1 MDFLDK
7 VYFDNTL
14 RSYLVVG
21 GTILLVL
28 LLKRYLSR
36 YIVSLFF
43 RVVKKV
49 WKTVSKKSFVT
60 LVVGP
65 FERFLVLLIS
75 IFAIDKLNFPDI
87 LLYTLYGHTTADI
100 VARIGTGIII
110 ASFIL
115 LVLRMIDFIA
125 FVLEE
130 KTNLALDT
138 RDNQLVVFLRDFL
151 KVIIGIIGI
160 LLIIKACFNQ
170 PLGNL
175 LTGLSIVGAALA
187 LGAKESLENLI
198 ASFIIFFDKPF
209 FTGDTVKVNNI
220 IGRVEKI
227 GLRSTRILTGDK
239 TIVTM
244 PNKQM
249 VDSIVDNW
257 SMRTQRRAEIILELS
272 VKTPAT
278 KAENIIAETKK
289 ILAEKEPRL
298 FSYSVFLKDIS
309 KNGMTIM
316 AEYFTD
322 AIALSEFDTLKQTIN
337 LQIKKLLEDNT
348 AEFFGEPAVMVSNNN
363 DPKQNQPSSTQINQP
378 PQNQL
383 L

>member
-21 GTILLVL
+21 GAILLVL

-36 YIVSLFF
+36 YLVSLIF
-43 RVVKKV
+43 RLVKRV
-49 WKTVSKKSFVT
+49 WKTVSKESFVN

-65 FERFLVLLIS
+65 FEWFLLLLIS
-75 IFAIDKLNFPDI
+75 VFAIDKLNFPNI

-100 VARIGTGIII
+100 IARIGTGIII

-115 LVLRMIDFIA
+115 LVLRLIDFIA

-130 KTNLALDT
+130 RANLTPDA

-151 KVIIGIIGI
+151 KVIVGIIGI

-272 VKTPAT
+272 VKTSVV
-278 KAENIIAETKK
+278 KAEIILAGIKK
-289 ILAEKEPRL
+289 ILDDKKTQL
-298 FSYSVFLKDIS
+298 LSYSVFFRDLS
-309 KNGMTIM
+309 KNGITINT
-316 AEYFTD
+316 EYFTD
-322 AIALSEFDTLKQTIN
+322 AIVLSEFDTLKQTIN
-337 LQIKKLLEDNT
+337 LQTKKLLEDNGV
-348 AEFFGEPAVMVSNNN
+348 EFSGEPGTIVINN
-363 DPKQNQPSSTQINQP
+363 DRKQ
-378 PQNQL
+378 
-383 L
+383 

>member
-75 IFAIDKLNFPDI
+75 IFAMDKLNFPDI

>member
-1 MDFLDK
+1 MDFLDQ
-7 VYFDNTL
+7 VYFDNTI
-14 RSYLVVG
+14 RSYLMVG
-21 GTILLVL
+21 GTILLTL

-36 YIVSLFF
+36 YLVSLFF
-43 RVVKKV
+43 RIVKRI
-49 WKTVSKKSFVT
+49 WKTVSKESFVN

-65 FERFLVLLIS
+65 FEWFLVILIAV
-75 IFAIDKLNFPDI
+75 FAIDKLTFPNI
-87 LLYTLYGHTTADI
+87 FLYTLYGHTTADI
-100 VARIGTGIII
+100 IARAGTGIII

-115 LVLRMIDFIA
+115 LVLRLTDFIA

-130 KTNLALDT
+130 KANQTPDA

-187 LGAKESLENLI
+187 LGAKESLKNLI

-239 TIVTM
+239 TIVTV

-257 SMRTQRRAEIILELS
+257 SMRIQRRAEIKLELS
-272 VKTPAT
+272 VKTPAAKT
-278 KAENIIAETKK
+278 ENFIASLKK
-289 ILAEKEPRL
+289 ILSSGGEGLSP
-298 FSYSVFLKDIS
+298 YSVFLKEIN
-309 KNGMTIM
+309 KNGITIII
-316 AEYFTD
+316 EYFTEP
-322 AIALSEFDTLKQTIN
+322 IALNEFDTIKQNIN
-337 LQIKKLLEDNT
+337 LQIKKLLEDN
-348 AEFFGEPAVMVSNNN
+348 AIEFAGEANTIVINN
-363 DPKQNQPSSTQINQP
+363 DIKET
-378 PQNQL
+378 
-383 L
+383 

>member
-1 MDFLDK
+1 MNFLDQ
-7 VYFDNTL
+7 VYLNNTV

-21 GTILLVL
+21 GTILIVL

-36 YIVSLFF
+36 YLVSLFF
-43 RVVKKV
+43 RIVKKV
-49 WKTVSKKSFVT
+49 WKTVSKESFVN

-65 FERFLVLLIS
+65 FEWFLVILIAVFS
-75 IFAIDKLNFPDI
+75 IDKLNFPEV

-100 VARIGTGIII
+100 VSRTGTGIII

-115 LVLRMIDFIA
+115 LVLRLIDFIA

-130 KTNLALDT
+130 KANLTTDAK
-138 RDNQLVVFLRDFL
+138 DNQLVVFLRDFL
-151 KVIIGIIGI
+151 KVIIGIIGV
-160 LLIIKACFNQ
+160 LLVIKACFNQ

-209 FTGDTVKVNNI
+209 FTGDTVKVNDI
-220 IGRVEKI
+220 TGRVEKI

-257 SMRTQRRAEIILELS
+257 SMRTQRRAEIKLELS
-272 VKTPAT
+272 VKTTVA
-278 KAENIIAETKK
+278 KAEDMMAATKK

-298 FSYSVFLKDIS
+298 FAQSVFLKTIG
-309 KNGMTIM
+309 KNGLTILI
-316 AEYFTD
+316 EYFTED
-322 AIALSEFDTLKQTIN
+322 VPLNEFDTLKQTVN
-337 LQIKKLLEDNT
+337 LQIKKLLEDN
-348 AEFFGEPAVMVSNNN
+348 AIEFAGEGNTIVINN
-363 DPKQNQPSSTQINQP
+363 DAKEN
-378 PQNQL
+378 
-383 L
+383 

>member
-36 YIVSLFF
+36 YLVSLIF
-43 RVVKKV
+43 RLVKRI
-49 WKTVSKKSFVT
+49 WKTVSKESFVD

-65 FERFLVLLIS
+65 FEWFLLLLIS
-75 IFAIDKLNFPDI
+75 VFAIDKLNFPNI

-115 LVLRMIDFIA
+115 LVLRLIDFIA
-125 FVLEE
+125 VVLEE
-130 KTNLALDT
+130 RANLTPDA

-151 KVIIGIIGI
+151 KVIVGIIGI

-220 IGRVEKI
+220 TGRVEKI

-249 VDSIVDNW
+249 VDSIVDNL

-272 VKTPAT
+272 VKTSVA
-278 KAENIIAETKK
+278 KAEIIIAAVKK
-289 ILAEKEPRL
+289 ILDEKKSQL
-298 FSYSVFLKDIS
+298 LSYSVFFKDLS
-309 KNGMTIM
+309 KNGITINT
-316 AEYFTD
+316 EYFTD
-322 AIALSEFDTLKQTIN
+322 DITLSEFDTLKQTIN
-337 LQIKKLLEDNT
+337 LQIKKLLEDN
-348 AEFFGEPAVMVSNNN
+348 AVEFAGEPSTIVINNER
-363 DPKQNQPSSTQINQP
+363 KE
-378 PQNQL
+378 
-383 L
+383 

>member
-1 MDFLDK
+1 MDFLDQ
-7 VYFDNTL
+7 VYFSNTV
-14 RSYLVVG
+14 RSYFIVAG
-21 GTILLVL
+21 IIILTL

-36 YIVSLFF
+36 YLVAIFF
-43 RVVKKV
+43 KAIKMLL
-49 WKTVSKKSFVT
+49 KTISKENFII
-60 LVVGP
+60 LVAGP
-65 FERFLVLLIS
+65 LERFLVIFIS
-75 IFAIDKLNFPDI
+75 IFALDKLTFPTP
-87 LLYTLYGHTTADI
+87 LLHIIYGHTTADI
-100 VARIGTGIII
+100 FARLGTGVIII
-110 ASFIL
+110 SFIL
-115 LVLRMIDFIA
+115 LVLRLTDFVA
-125 FVLEE
+125 LMLEE
-130 KTNLALDT
+130 KANLIPES
-138 RDNQLVVFLRDFL
+138 RNNQLVVFLRDFL
-151 KVIIGIIGI
+151 KVIIAIIGV

-257 SMRTQRRAEIILELS
+257 SMRTQRRAEIKLELS
-272 VKTPAT
+272 VKTT
-278 KAENIIAETKK
+278 VVKLDLIIAEIKQ
-289 ILAEKEPRL
+289 ILITNGEHISPP
-298 FSYSVFLKDIS
+298 SVFLKEIG
-309 KNGMTIM
+309 KGGVIIV

-322 AIALSEFDTLKQTIN
+322 TIDMVLFDTIKQTIN
-337 LQIKKLLEDNT
+337 IQIKKLLEVNEI
-348 AEFFGEPAVMVSNNN
+348 EFAV
-363 DPKQNQPSSTQINQP
+363 
-378 PQNQL
+378 
-383 L
+383 

>member
-14 RSYLVVG
+14 RNYLIVG

-28 LLKRYLSR
+28 LLKHYLSR

-43 RVVKKV
+43 RVVTKI
-49 WKTVSKKSFVT
+49 WKTVSKESFVT

-151 KVIIGIIGI
+151 KVIIGIIGV

-278 KAENIIAETKK
+278 KVENIIAETKK

-298 FSYSVFLKDIS
+298 FSYSVILKDIS

-316 AEYFTD
+316 AEYFTE

-348 AEFFGEPAVMVSNNN
+348 VEFSGEPITIVNNNN
-363 DPKQNQPSSTQINQP
+363 DAKKDQPEPTQINQP
-378 PQNQL
+378 PPK
-383 L
+383 

>member
-14 RSYLVVG
+14 RSYFIVG
-21 GTILLVL
+21 GTILLSF

-36 YIVSLFF
+36 YLVSLLF
-43 RVVKKV
+43 RIVKKI
-49 WKTVSKKSFVT
+49 WKTVSKESFVN

-65 FERFLVLLIS
+65 FQWFLVLFIAV
-75 IFAIDKLNFPDI
+75 FALDKLTFPNI
-87 LLYTLYGHTTADI
+87 LLVTLYGHTTADI
-100 VARIGTGIII
+100 IARIGTGIII
-110 ASFIL
+110 ITFIR
-115 LVLRMIDFIA
+115 LVLSLTDFVA
-125 FVLEE
+125 VVLEE
-130 KTNLALDT
+130 KANTTADT
-138 RDNQLVVFLRDFL
+138 KDNQLIIFLRDFI
-151 KVIIGIIGI
+151 KVVIGVVGV

-170 PLGNL
+170 PLGGL

-239 TIVTM
+239 TIVTV

-257 SMRTQRRAEIILELS
+257 SMRTERRAEIKLELS

-278 KAENIIAETKK
+278 KTENIITE
-289 ILAEKEPRL
+289 
-298 FSYSVFLKDIS
+298 LKDIIAS
-309 KNGMTIM
+309 NPEDLSAYTVFFKEINKTGITIM
-316 AEYFTD
+316 IEYFTEP
-322 AIALSEFDTLKQTIN
+322 ISLNKFDTIKQTIN
-337 LQIKKLLEDNT
+337 LQIKKLLEDN
-348 AEFFGEPAVMVSNNN
+348 AIEFSGEATSPVINN
-363 DPKQNQPSSTQINQP
+363 DVK
-378 PQNQL
+378 
-383 L
+383 

>member
-14 RSYLVVG
+14 RAYLVVG
-21 GTILLVL
+21 STILIVL

-43 RVVKKV
+43 RLVKRI
-49 WKTVSKKSFVT
+49 WKTVNKESFVN

-65 FERFLVLLIS
+65 FEWFLVLLIS
-75 IFAIDKLNFPDI
+75 VFAIDKLNFPDI

-115 LVLRMIDFIA
+115 LVLRLIDFIA

-130 KTNLALDT
+130 RANLTPDA

-151 KVIIGIIGI
+151 KVIVGIIGV

-220 IGRVEKI
+220 TGRVEKI

-257 SMRTQRRAEIILELS
+257 SMREQRRAEIVLELS
-272 VKTPAT
+272 VKTPVT
-278 KAENIIAETKK
+278 KAENILAAIKK
-289 ILAEKEPRL
+289 ILEAKRPQVL
-298 FSYSVFLKDIS
+298 SYTVVLRDIS
-309 KNGMTIM
+309 KNGLVIFI
-316 AEYFTD
+316 EYFTEAIAQTAFD
-322 AIALSEFDTLKQTIN
+322 AIKQTCN
-337 LQIKKLLEDNT
+337 LQIKKLLEESEI
-348 AEFFGEPAVMVSNNN
+348 EFFGEPNTIVITNEANKS
-363 DPKQNQPSSTQINQP
+363 
-378 PQNQL
+378 
-383 L
+383 